1 MLFCAQSARSLG
13 LSELYV
19 KRPAVRRALS
29 AVLVAAALFAGMV
42 VATGTSSAAAATSAG
57 LRSTRVGIG
66 LSDTVF
72 PRGQHVFAR
81 VAVKD
86 SAHRIGH
93 GTVVLFIDGNPYK
106 RVTLNSKGVG
116 QASFSAAIGRHRMS
130 ARFYPYRTS
139 GQLASSNRVGDLF
152 DVTKPR
158 PKPTV
163 AVESASASASRGTP
177 AWYADRSHWSVN
189 WDAIAQ
195 CESTQNWSINT
206 GNGYYG
212 GLQFDYGTWQ
222 GAGGGTY
229 ASRADL
235 ATKYEQ
241 ITIAERVYAGR
252 GLSPWACG
260 YAAG

>member
-1 MLFCAQSARSLG
+1 LSETREKGPVVRRG
-13 LSELYV
+13 LSAIV
-19 KRPAVRRALS
+19 I
-29 AVLVAAALFAGMV
+29 AAAVFAGMI
-42 VATGTSSAAAATSAG
+42 VATGTSSAAAAVSAAPAK
-57 LRSTRVGIG
+57 STRVGVG

-72 PRGQHVFAR
+72 PKGQKVFAR
-81 VAVKD
+81 AAVRD
-86 SAHRIGH
+86 SAHRAGK
-93 GTVVLFIDGNPYK
+93 GTVVFFIDGKPYK
-106 RVTLNSKGVG
+106 RVTLNAKGVG
-116 QASFSAAIGRHRMS
+116 QGYISASVGRHRIS
-130 ARFYPYRTS
+130 AAFYPAAGS
-139 GQLASSNRVGDLF
+139 GQLRSYNRTGDLF

-158 PKPTV
+158 PTPKV
-163 AVESASASASRGTP
+163 VVESASASVAKGTP

-189 WDAIAQ
+189 WDGIAQ

>member
-1 MLFCAQSARSLG
+1 LG
-13 LSELYV
+13 LSEQHV
-19 KRPAVRRALS
+19 KRPVVRRGLS
-29 AVLVAAALFAGMV
+29 AIIVAGAVFAGMV
-42 VATGTSSAAAATSAG
+42 VATGTSSAGTVAAAATTT
-57 LRSTRVGIG
+57 STRVGIG

-72 PRGQHVFAR
+72 PQSQHVFAR

-86 SAHRIGH
+86 SAHRAGK
-93 GTVVLFIDGNPYK
+93 GTVVLFIDGKPYK
-106 RVTLNSKGVG
+106 RLGLNSKGIG
-116 QASFSAAIGRHRMS
+116 QGYIWATIGRHRIS
-130 ARFYPYRTS
+130 AAFYPAANS
-139 GQLASSNRVGDLF
+139 GQRKSYNRTGDLF
-152 DVTKPR
+152 DVTKPKPK

-163 AVESASASASRGTP
+163 IVKSASASVSPGTP
-177 AWYADRSHWSVN
+177 GWYADRSHWSVN

-212 GLQFDYGTWQ
+212 GVQFDYGTWL

-229 ASRADL
+229 AQRADL

-241 ITIAERVYAGR
+241 ITIAERVYAAR

>member
-1 MLFCAQSARSLG
+1 
-13 LSELYV
+13 LSELHA
-19 KRPAVRRALS
+19 KRPVVRRGLS
-29 AVLVAAALFAGMV
+29 AVVIAAAVFAGMIV
-42 VATGTSSAAAATSAG
+42 TTGTSSAAVAASAAPAK
-57 LRSTRVGIG
+57 STRVGIG

-93 GTVVLFIDGNPYK
+93 GTVVLFIDGKPYK
-106 RVTLNSKGVG
+106 RVTLNSKGIG
-116 QASFSAAIGRHRMS
+116 QASISAAVGRHRIS

-158 PKPTV
+158 PKAKV
-163 AVESASASASRGTP
+163 VVKSASASVSRGTP
-177 AWYADRSHWSVN
+177 GWYADRSHWSVN

-212 GLQFDYGTWQ
+212 GLQFDYGTWL

-229 ASRADL
+229 AQRADL
-235 ATKYEQ
+235 ASKYEQ

>member
-1 MLFCAQSARSLG
+1 LG
-13 LSELYV
+13 LSEQHL
-19 KRPAVRRALS
+19 KRPVVRRGLS
-29 AVLVAAALFAGMV
+29 AIIVAGAVFAGMV
-42 VATGTSSAAAATSAG
+42 VATGTSSAATVSAAATTK
-57 LRSTRVGIG
+57 STRVGVG

-81 VAVKD
+81 AAVKD
-86 SAHRIGH
+86 SAHRAGK
-93 GTVVLFIDGNPYK
+93 GTVVFFIDGKPYQ
-106 RVTLNSKGVG
+106 RVNLNSKGIG
-116 QASFSAAIGRHRMS
+116 QSYISAAVGRHRIS
-130 ARFYPYRTS
+130 AAFYPAATS
-139 GQLASSNRVGDLF
+139 GQRKSYNRTGDLF

-158 PKPTV
+158 PKATV
-163 AVESASASASRGTP
+163 LVKSASASVSRGTP
-177 AWYADRSHWSVN
+177 GWYADRSHWSVN

-212 GLQFDYGTWQ
+212 GVQFDYGTWL

-229 ASRADL
+229 AQRADL

-241 ITIAERVYAGR
+241 ITIAERVYADR